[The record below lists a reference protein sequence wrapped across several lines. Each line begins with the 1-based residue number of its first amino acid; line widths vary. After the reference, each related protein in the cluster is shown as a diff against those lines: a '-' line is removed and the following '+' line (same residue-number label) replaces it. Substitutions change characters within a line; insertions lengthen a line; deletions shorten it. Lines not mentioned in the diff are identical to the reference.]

1 MKRKIVNYLHEVRA
15 ELEKVTWPEK
25 RVLKITTFV
34 VVFFMI
40 LMALY
45 IGIID
50 IIFSK
55 LVSIFLR

>member
-1 MKRKIVNYLHEVRA
+1 MNRKIVNYLHEVRA

-25 RVLKITTFV
+25 RVLKITTLV

-40 LMALY
+40 VMALY

-55 LVSIFLR
+55 LVSIFIR

>member
-1 MKRKIVNYLHEVRA
+1 MTRKIVNYLQEVRA

-25 RVLKITTFV
+25 KVLKITTLV

-45 IGIID
+45 IGIVD
-50 IIFSK
+50 VIFSK
-55 LVSIFLR
+55 LVSIFIR

>member
-45 IGIID
+45 IGIVD

-55 LVSIFLR
+55 LVSLFLR

>member
-1 MKRKIVNYLHEVRA
+1 MNRKIVNYLHEVRA

-25 RVLKITTFV
+25 KVLRITTIV
-34 VVFFMI
+34 IVFFMI

-45 IGIID
+45 IGIVD

-55 LVSIFLR
+55 LVSLFIR